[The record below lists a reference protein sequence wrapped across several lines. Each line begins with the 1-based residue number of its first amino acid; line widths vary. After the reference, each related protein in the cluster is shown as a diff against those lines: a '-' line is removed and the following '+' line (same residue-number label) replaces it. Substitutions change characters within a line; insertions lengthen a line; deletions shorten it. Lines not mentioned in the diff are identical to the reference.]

1 MEAPAERNGVNQ
13 IILTGIVLST
23 MPVGEYDRRVVILTK
38 EQGKISAF
46 ARGARRPNS
55 PLVGALNPFSFGT
68 FTMYEGR
75 TSYTI
80 QSASIS
86 NYFAELRGDII
97 GAYYGFYFLD
107 FTDYYT
113 KEFNDEREMLKLLY
127 QTLRALTNPHI
138 PNMLIRYI
146 FELKALTINGQA
158 PQVFQCMTC
167 GNKERHAVFSAVK
180 GGLVCS
186 ECMKDVRDGMSLDPS
201 TLYSMQYI
209 ETSTIEKLY
218 TFNVTEKVLTELGNV
233 MSRMTDIYVGKHF
246 KSLEILETLI

>member
-97 GAYYGFYFLD
+97 GAYYGFYFLE

-158 PQVFQCMTC
+158 PQVFQFMTC
-167 GNKERHAVFSAVK
+167 GNKERHAVFRY
-180 GGLVCS
+180 LC
-186 ECMKDVRDGMSLDPS
+186 D
-201 TLYSMQYI
+201 
-209 ETSTIEKLY
+209 
-218 TFNVTEKVLTELGNV
+218 
-233 MSRMTDIYVGKHF
+233 
-246 KSLEILETLI
+246 

>member
-97 GAYYGFYFLD
+97 GAYYGFYFLE

-180 GGLVCS
+180 GGLVY
-186 ECMKDVRDGMSLDPS
+186 ERRAGRDESGSFD
-201 TLYSMQYI
+201 
-209 ETSTIEKLY
+209 
-218 TFNVTEKVLTELGNV
+218 FV
-233 MSRMTDIYVGKHF
+233 
-246 KSLEILETLI
+246 